1 MHVAIAS
8 FKGGVG
14 KTTTAIHVA
23 AYLQTLGPT
32 LLLDGDATRNATEWA
47 QRGPGLPFRVADVR
61 SAMKLGKDFA
71 HSVIDT
77 GQRPSD
83 ADLKALAEGCD
94 LLIIPAVPA
103 TMDSDGLRQT
113 IEALQEMNAEN
124 YRVLITKSPPPP
136 ENEGNNL
143 RDALKRAGVP
153 TFAAGIPRL
162 KAFERAAAAGI
173 IVAQVDDPRA
183 VRAWEAYEST
193 GKEVIKYANGH

>member
-14 KTTTAIHVA
+14 KTTTAIHIA

-47 QRGPGLPFRVADVR
+47 GRGPGLPYRVADVR
-61 SAMKLGKDFA
+61 SAMKLGKEFT

-77 GQRPSD
+77 GQRPSE

-113 IEALQEMNAEN
+113 IEALQEMNAKN
-124 YRVLITKSPPPP
+124 YRVLITKAPPPP
-136 ENEGNNL
+136 EAEGNNL
-143 RDALKRAGVP
+143 RAALARAKVP
-153 TFAAGIPRL
+153 TFSANIPRL
-162 KAFERAAAAGI
+162 KAFERAAAAG
-173 IVAQVDDPRA
+173 VLVSQVDDPRA
-183 VRAWEAYEST
+183 ARAWEAYEST
-193 GKEVIKYANGH
+193 GKEVIAYASRH

>member
-1 MHVAIAS
+1 
-8 FKGGVG
+8 
-14 KTTTAIHVA
+14 
-23 AYLQTLGPT
+23 
-32 LLLDGDATRNATEWA
+32 
-47 QRGPGLPFRVADVR
+47 
-61 SAMKLGKDFA
+61 MKLGKEFT

-136 ENEGNNL
+136 ESEGINL
-143 RDALKRAGVP
+143 RDALTRAGVP
-153 TFAAGIPRL
+153 MFAANIPRL
-162 KAFERAAAAGI
+162 KAFERAAAAG
-173 IVAQVDDPRA
+173 VLVSQVDDPRA
-183 VRAWEAYEST
+183 ARAWEAYESA
-193 GKEVIKYANGH
+193 GKEVIAYASRH

>member
-14 KTTTAIHVA
+14 KTTTAIHIA
-23 AYLQTLGPT
+23 AYLQTLAPT

-47 QRGPGLPFRVADVR
+47 QRGPGLPYRIADIR
-61 SAMKLGKDFA
+61 SAMKLGKEFT

-83 ADLKALAEGCD
+83 ADLKALTEGCD

-136 ENEGNNL
+136 EAEGNNL
-143 RDALKRAGVP
+143 RDALKRAGIP
-153 TFAAGIPRL
+153 CFKAAIPRL
-162 KAFERAAAAGI
+162 KAFERAAAAG
-173 IVAQVDDPRA
+173 VLVSQVDDPRA
-183 VRAWEAYEST
+183 ARAWESYEMT
-193 GKEVIKYANGH
+193 GKEVIAYANRH